1 MDTENIENNDELEKP
16 PQQEIIELGKLGLP
30 LPWSDTFKCGL
41 VILLFIALQI
51 RFSDTIFAE
60 GWFAF
65 FGFVAFLAMRIW
77 LLNRRYPEIGD
88 IILKEDSIEF
98 PPCVNNGKAE
108 TIGLNMISRIV
119 VFIQQGKYNSKTSI
133 VFHSGQK
140 QIKINWLSV
149 DLDGF
154 VKKLRAQGLPVIEKK
169 WNLAVPMLIIVSVG
183 MLIFILALA
192 LSR

>member
-1 MDTENIENNDELEKP
+1 MDNQIDEKKEQSEKP

-30 LPWSDTFKCGL
+30 LSWSDNFKCGL

-51 RFSDTIFAE
+51 RFSNTIMAE

-65 FGFVAFLAMRIW
+65 LGFVAYLAMRIW
-77 LLNRRYPEIGD
+77 LLNCRYPEIGD

-98 PPCVNNGKAE
+98 PPCVNNGKPE
-108 TIGLNMISRIV
+108 TISLRMISRII
-119 VFIQQGKYNSKTSI
+119 VFIQQGKFNSKTSI
-133 VFHSGQK
+133 VFHIGQR

-154 VKKLRAQGLPVIEKK
+154 VKKLKAKSLPVIEKK
-169 WNLAVPMLIIVSVG
+169 WNLAMPMIIIVSIGV
-183 MLIFILALA
+183 LIFILTPA

>member
-1 MDTENIENNDELEKP
+1 MDNEAIENEEKIEKP

-30 LPWSDTFKCGL
+30 LPWSDTFKCAL

-51 RFSDTIFAE
+51 RFSNTILAE

-65 FGFVAFLAMRIW
+65 FGFVAYMAMRIW

-88 IILKEDSIEF
+88 IVLKEDSIEF
-98 PPCVNNGKAE
+98 PPCVNDGKAE
-108 TIGLNMISRIV
+108 TLRLNMINRIE

-149 DLDGF
+149 DLEGF
-154 VKKLRAQGLPVIEKK
+154 VKKLKAQGLPVIEKK
-169 WNLAVPMLIIVSVG
+169 WSLAVPMLLIVSIGV
-183 MLIFILALA
+183 LIFILALT